1 MDPDTLFDRNRRA
14 LTLQERAGND
24 EERRAYLQFARDYS
38 VQTDVGR
45 TKIAAPKPTTSG
57 SGKR

>member
-1 MDPDTLFDRNRRA
+1 MDPDTLLDRNRRA

-38 VQTDVGR
+38 VQTDVR
-45 TKIAAPKPTTSG
+45 PTKIAVPNRDASG
-57 SGKR
+57 SAKR